1 MSQSSEILM
10 SFCAGKIGARQ
21 LSPETHEKNLAYLCE
36 MEFYYGRINLRYRG
50 ICLHFII
57 LEGAYSVKYL
67 LQTNRL

>member
-36 MEFYYGRINLRYRG
+36 VQI
-50 ICLHFII
+50 
-57 LEGAYSVKYL
+57 L
-67 LQTNRL
+67 LQEDKKINQ